1 MSIKTLRKRIA
12 LVAIS
17 ALGFGIL
24 SVVSAPI
31 ASAESISSSNAES
44 LILSTNAS
52 GSGTGVGLSNPQ
64 TLTTTISSFSSVGW
78 VTDTRTR
85 SQTTT
90 GGVFAMSSE
99 IATANVLAGAQIAF
113 AARGNATATTGLS
126 IVVSGGTL
134 GLSAATAGD
143 ALTLGSTSAGA
154 YAALNGSRTTAVVD
168 GAAGTG
174 AKAAV
179 SGVFTVSAATGSV
192 ATISLY
198 SGADITS
205 LATATNGTLVAQW
218 QLTVVAANAVGV
230 PTVADSNIFQQP
242 CLANSSSSGNSATN
256 NFDTTSACA
265 NGQVGVI
272 YVDLNDVYGGAAGT
286 GVTVSA
292 NASAG
297 LVVGSSAVTTGSI
310 INSATAGFATISNES
325 DGVMFFYVKQPTANT
340 AGSATVT
347 ITLNGATA
355 ASKTIRWLGDVATLD
370 IDEKNSCKIFSV
382 NQATD
387 TQEGNIGD
395 GCVKYVAKD
404 AAGNAVTLSAQ
415 PSVSAATGALVGST
429 LSASAGAV
437 TSGYSFVQTSSVGY
451 GWSTLL
457 VPNNTLSGA
466 GTYQLQLTNAAG
478 ATIKSK
484 VVSVTV
490 SRGSTGSFTASWD
503 KAQYA
508 PGDIA
513 TLTITAKDAY
523 GNLMASGTPLTG
535 LSIVKNDTNFATVGT
550 ACSATST
557 FSNGVKTCT
566 YSVGNTDGGYAW
578 SVALD
583 TATSQDPVLGNAKIA
598 SGSIS
603 NAEVLASIVKLIA
616 AINKQIRALQKSLR
630 R

>member
-1 MSIKTLRKRIA
+1 MFYRNRIKGLLARFLSVSLIAATLTVLSVGSA
-12 LVAIS
+12 SAVTVAQAEQNTLILATTADGDGTPAS
-17 ALGFGIL
+17 ALTQ
-24 SVVSAPI
+24 A
-31 ASAESISSSNAES
+31 AD
-44 LILSTNAS
+44 
-52 GSGTGVGLSNPQ
+52 Q
-64 TLTTTISSFSSVGW
+64 TFSQVGW
-78 VTDTRTR
+78 VTDTRT
-85 SQTTT
+85 SSLTTT
-90 GGVFAMSSE
+90 GGVYVTGGSL
-99 IATANVLAGAQIAF
+99 ATANVLAGAKIGF
-113 AARGNATATTGLS
+113 KATGSDTGSEGLS
-126 IVVSGGTL
+126 IVVTGGTL
-134 GLSAATAGD
+134 SISAAATNA
-143 ALTLGSTSAGA
+143 AAITLGSTTPAN
-154 YAALNGSRTTAVVD
+154 YAALNGSSTTFVAD
-168 GAAGTG
+168 GSASGSAKNGVAGIFNVT
-174 AKAAV
+174 AAV
-179 SGVFTVSAATGSV
+179 GSV
-192 ATISLY
+192 ATISIY

-205 LATATNGTLVAQW
+205 LATATNGTFRGSW
-218 QLTVVAANAVGV
+218 RLTVVAANAVGV

-242 CLANSSSSGNSATN
+242 CLANSTTGSTGTN

-297 LVVGSSAVTTGSI
+297 LVKGSSTAAAGNT
-310 INSATAGFATISNES
+310 INSATAGFDTIANEA
-325 DGVMFFYVKQPTANT
+325 DGVMFFFVKQPTANT